1 MDFSIIIPARYAS
14 SRLPAKLLKD
24 INGKTLIEHTYSNA
38 VKSDASRVII
48 ATDDVR
54 IKTIAEDF
62 GAEVCMTN
70 DSHISGTSRLSEV
83 VSVLNFQDD
92 DVVVNLQGDEPMMS
106 PSAIN
111 QVASNLSSSG
121 MSVATLCE
129 KIDTEDAYFDENCVK
144 VVYNSRGKAMYFS
157 RSPIPAFRDSAKIN
171 LDLCFRHIG
180 LYAYRV
186 NFLKDYTNMTISSLE
201 MAEKLEQLTFLT
213 HGFDIHVE
221 TSCASTGYGVDT
233 ESDLIKV
240 KKFEAEVLSYGMAVP
255 KLDDEELINHLI
267 AKQKLIKFDDGH
279 YVHVD
284 ALEKLISDLR
294 THFAKNNM
302 MEFSEFRELSGLS
315 RKLGIPT
322 LEYLDSVGYTHR
334 QDNVRVPGPKLETE

>member
-1 MDFSIIIPARYAS
+1 MDFSVIIPARYAS
-14 SRLPAKLLKD
+14 SRLPVKLLKD

-70 DSHISGTSRLSEV
+70 DSHTSGTSRLSEV
-83 VSVLNFQDD
+83 VSVLNFHDD

-129 KIDTEDAYFDENCVK
+129 KIDTEEAYFDENCVK

-157 RSPIPAFRDSAKIN
+157 RSPIPAFRDSTKIN

-186 NFLKDYTNMTISSLE
+186 NFLKDYNKMTISSLE
-201 MAEKLEQLTFLT
+201 MAEKLEQLTFLAE
-213 HGFDIHVE
+213 GFEIHVE
-221 TSCASTGYGVDT
+221 VSHASTGYGVDT

-240 KKFEAEVLSYGMAVP
+240 Q
-255 KLDDEELINHLI
+255 EEL
-267 AKQKLIKFDDGH
+267 KK
-279 YVHVD
+279 
-284 ALEKLISDLR
+284 
-294 THFAKNNM
+294 
-302 MEFSEFRELSGLS
+302 
-315 RKLGIPT
+315 
-322 LEYLDSVGYTHR
+322 
-334 QDNVRVPGPKLETE
+334 

>member
-1 MDFSIIIPARYAS
+1 MDFSVIIPARYAS

-129 KIDTEDAYFDENCVK
+129 KIDTEEAYFDENCVK

-240 KKFEAEVLSYGMAVP
+240 KKE
-255 KLDDEELINHLI
+255 
-267 AKQKLIKFDDGH
+267 IK
-279 YVHVD
+279 
-284 ALEKLISDLR
+284 K
-294 THFAKNNM
+294 
-302 MEFSEFRELSGLS
+302 
-315 RKLGIPT
+315 
-322 LEYLDSVGYTHR
+322 
-334 QDNVRVPGPKLETE
+334 

>member
-129 KIDTEDAYFDENCVK
+129 KIDTEEAYFDENCVK

-221 TSCASTGYGVDT
+221 TSCASTGYGVGT

-240 KKFEAEVLSYGMAVP
+240 KK
-255 KLDDEELINHLI
+255 EL
-267 AKQKLIKFDDGH
+267 KK
-279 YVHVD
+279 
-284 ALEKLISDLR
+284 
-294 THFAKNNM
+294 
-302 MEFSEFRELSGLS
+302 
-315 RKLGIPT
+315 
-322 LEYLDSVGYTHR
+322 
-334 QDNVRVPGPKLETE
+334 

>member
-38 VKSDASRVII
+38 VKSDASQVII

-240 KKFEAEVLSYGMAVP
+240 KKE
-255 KLDDEELINHLI
+255 
-267 AKQKLIKFDDGH
+267 IK
-279 YVHVD
+279 
-284 ALEKLISDLR
+284 K
-294 THFAKNNM
+294 
-302 MEFSEFRELSGLS
+302 
-315 RKLGIPT
+315 
-322 LEYLDSVGYTHR
+322 
-334 QDNVRVPGPKLETE
+334 

>member
-1 MDFSIIIPARYAS
+1 MDFSVIIPARYAS
-14 SRLPAKLLKD
+14 SRLPVKLLKD

-129 KIDTEDAYFDENCVK
+129 KIDTEEAYFDENCVK

-186 NFLKDYTNMTISSLE
+186 NFLKDYTNMAISSLE

-240 KKFEAEVLSYGMAVP
+240 KKE
-255 KLDDEELINHLI
+255 
-267 AKQKLIKFDDGH
+267 IK
-279 YVHVD
+279 
-284 ALEKLISDLR
+284 K
-294 THFAKNNM
+294 
-302 MEFSEFRELSGLS
+302 
-315 RKLGIPT
+315 
-322 LEYLDSVGYTHR
+322 
-334 QDNVRVPGPKLETE
+334 

>member
-1 MDFSIIIPARYAS
+1 MDFSVIIPARYAS

-70 DSHISGTSRLSEV
+70 DSHTSGTSRLSEV

-240 KKFEAEVLSYGMAVP
+240 KK
-255 KLDDEELINHLI
+255 EL
-267 AKQKLIKFDDGH
+267 KK
-279 YVHVD
+279 
-284 ALEKLISDLR
+284 
-294 THFAKNNM
+294 
-302 MEFSEFRELSGLS
+302 
-315 RKLGIPT
+315 
-322 LEYLDSVGYTHR
+322 
-334 QDNVRVPGPKLETE
+334 

>member
-1 MDFSIIIPARYAS
+1 MDFSVIIPARYAS

-129 KIDTEDAYFDENCVK
+129 KIDTEEAYFDENCVK

-186 NFLKDYTNMTISSLE
+186 NFLKDYTNMAISSLE

-240 KKFEAEVLSYGMAVP
+240 KK
-255 KLDDEELINHLI
+255 EL
-267 AKQKLIKFDDGH
+267 
-279 YVHVD
+279 
-284 ALEKLISDLR
+284 
-294 THFAKNNM
+294 KN
-302 MEFSEFRELSGLS
+302 
-315 RKLGIPT
+315 
-322 LEYLDSVGYTHR
+322 EYY
-334 QDNVRVPGPKLETE
+334 